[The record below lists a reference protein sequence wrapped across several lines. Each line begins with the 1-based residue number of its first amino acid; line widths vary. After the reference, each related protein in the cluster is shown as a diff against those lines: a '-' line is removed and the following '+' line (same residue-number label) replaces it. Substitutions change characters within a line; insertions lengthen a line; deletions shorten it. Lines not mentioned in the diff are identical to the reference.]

1 MGGPAGLA
9 RPSVTLGI
17 EAVGVNPAGVIAGG
31 CADCDQQLAARRNLH
46 SVQTDRPG
54 AATRQKGHRGIE
66 PQGFPNKGCQ
76 GGIRA
81 GPVAMGQPVLA
92 SSGDGR
98 LQPLVIGKQAA
109 QCQGNAA
116 HHIAHGTRD
125 QPGDQVGQVG
135 AAIGALPGFQ
145 QAGHAAHDRLKS
157 AQRPLWRGTAVSAG
171 AA

>member
-1 MGGPAGLA
+1 MGGCAGLA
-9 RPSVTLGI
+9 GPRIALGL
-17 EAVGVNPAGVIAGG
+17 EAVGVIPSGVIAGG
-31 CADCDQQLAARRNLH
+31 CADRDQQLAARGNRH
-46 SVQTDRPG
+46 PVQGDGPG
-54 AATRQKGHRGIE
+54 AATRQKGNRGIE
-66 PQGFPNKGCQ
+66 PQRLPNKGCQ
-76 GGIRA
+76 GGIRT
-81 GPVAMGQPVLA
+81 GPVAMGQPILA

-135 AAIGALPGFQ
+135 AAIGALPACQ
-145 QAGHAAHDRLKS
+145 QACHAAHDRLKS
-157 AQRPLWRGTAVSAG
+157 AQWPLLRGTAVSAG